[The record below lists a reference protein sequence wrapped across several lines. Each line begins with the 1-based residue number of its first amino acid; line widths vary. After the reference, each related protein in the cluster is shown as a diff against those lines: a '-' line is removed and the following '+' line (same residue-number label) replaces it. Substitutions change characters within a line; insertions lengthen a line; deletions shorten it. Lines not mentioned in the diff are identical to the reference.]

1 MRQLFPIA
9 AALLTAAHCAGAVGH
24 DAPVP
29 VLAPG
34 AYLSGGIGEEERQRL
49 RESRDL
55 FNLRLA
61 FAEVGSGAYIP
72 GVEVTIE
79 SVGAGP
85 SYGPFV
91 DSGPILYVAL
101 KPGTYLVRATYA
113 GVVRATT
120 VRVGKGATAATLYWP
135 VIPAPA
141 GGQGVFRPQP

>member
-1 MRQLFPIA
+1 MHRLMSA
-9 AALLTAAHCAGAVGH
+9 VAALLAAAHCAGVVAR

-34 AYLSGGIGEEERQRL
+34 AYLSGGVGDNERQRM

-61 FAEVGSGAYIP
+61 FAEIGTGAYIA
-72 GVEVTIE
+72 GVEVMIE
-79 SVGAGP
+79 SAGPGP

-91 DSGPILYVAL
+91 DSGPILYVTL
-101 KPGTYLVRATYA
+101 RPGTYLVRATSA
-113 GVVRATT
+113 GVVRSAT

-135 VIPAPA
+135 AIP
-141 GGQGVFRPQP
+141 G